1 MVALDGTKVAADA
14 ALDRNRDADWIRRE
28 VSKLMAATAEEE
40 QGASVD
46 AAAGLPGLEQAG
58 EISGARGRVAQLQAA
73 LAVIEAED
81 AAVAAE
87 AAKTAQAATA
97 EAEQG
102 RKLRGRTVYHLGVL
116 LEALFPDAH
125 RQMVSICIQPSG
137 GWRRRLRVDGI
148 GPTPWLTLVT
158 DIRRVYSR
166 ARHSRAAAQS
176 DAAGGEPKLLGRVGR
191 CSGRSGLV
199 EPDREPVS

>member
-58 EISGARGRVAQLQAA
+58 EISGARGRVARLQAA

-81 AAVAAE
+81 AAAAAE

-102 RKLRGRTVYHLGVL
+102 RASCGV
-116 LEALFPDAH
+116 A
-125 RQMVSICIQPSG
+125 RSTPSACCSK
-137 GWRRRLRVDGI
+137 
-148 GPTPWLTLVT
+148 PYSLTLTGRWSVSAS
-158 DIRRVYSR
+158 SR
-166 ARHSRAAAQS
+166 AG
-176 DAAGGEPKLLGRVGR
+176 AGGEGYESTV
-191 CSGRSGLV
+191 
-199 EPDREPVS
+199 

>member
-14 ALDRNRDADWIRRE
+14 ALDPNRDADWIRRE

-58 EISGARGRVAQLQAA
+58 EISGARGRVARLQAA

-102 RKLRGRTVYHLGVL
+102 RKLRGRKVYHLGVL

-137 GWRRRLRVDGI
+137 
-148 GPTPWLTLVT
+148 
-158 DIRRVYSR
+158 
-166 ARHSRAAAQS
+166 
-176 DAAGGEPKLLGRVGR
+176 AGGEGYESTV
-191 CSGRSGLV
+191 
-199 EPDREPVS
+199 